1 MTASTKSKPGKTSA
15 TSTFDT
21 DGLLP
26 EDATSADVSATD
38 ISMVTPEGA
47 AGPVADDFSGEAQPA
62 PAEPASASTTSAI
75 QRTKKLTG
83 EALKTYAEVNQGQGL
98 TAEQLAIGAGYVRKV
113 QGQLVAAPNAY
124 SAALAIAFGLAPQTA
139 SKGPGSRPGRSLN
152 YRLKSNAI
160 SGNVMVTG
168 AYSRELGVAP
178 GTVFTVIVDRENGEL
193 VLQPQVSH
201 VDEALA
207 EPVAG

>member
-26 EDATSADVSATD
+26 EDATSTDVSATD
-38 ISMVTPEGA
+38 ISLALPE
-47 AGPVADDFSGEAQPA
+47 GPVADDFSGEAQPA
-62 PAEPASASTTSAI
+62 PAEPASAI

-83 EALKTYAEVNQGQGL
+83 EALKAYAEINQGQGL

-113 QGQLVAAPNAY
+113 QGQLVAAPNGY

-178 GTVFTVIVDRENGEL
+178 GTVFTVIVNRENGEL
-193 VLQPQVSH
+193 VLQPQVAA
-201 VDEALA
+201 VEDLE
-207 EPVAG
+207 VAG